1 MIFLST
7 LPVILSLVLLI
18 YMYSSKESTVKRD
31 LYYKA
36 EILYRSFMCHGAE
49 NFLFNSLLY
58 YDIHNVIS

>member
-1 MIFLST
+1 
-7 LPVILSLVLLI
+7 
-18 YMYSSKESTVKRD
+18 MYSSKESTVNRD

-49 NFLFNSLLY
+49 NFLFNSFLY